1 MDQET
6 RRPKSAPDEVWVEVK
21 DAYLGGAS
29 AAECCRRFGVG
40 KSALRARAAREG
52 WRRCDQIWVP
62 PAPLEPW
69 DEGLK
74 LEQEVG
80 GDLDQLDFAELA
92 HVAMRRMMRAVLHGD
107 AAAVMRW
114 HRVRGIMDAMQAE
127 VDAAMEADEAAV
139 FAREN
144 QKQRA
149 AWARKVA
156 EDALDNDGP
165 WPPDPPRFVPDHPD
179 HPDNP
184 DTVFE
189 SGRARPGTAETGTD
203 LTPAPVL
210 VDP

>member
-1 MDQET
+1 MDRDT
-6 RRPKSAPDEVWVEVK
+6 HGPKSAPDEVWEQVK
-21 DAYLGGAS
+21 AAYLGGTS
-29 AAECCRRFGVG
+29 AAACCRRFGVG
-40 KSALRARAAREG
+40 RSALRARAAREG

-62 PAPLEPW
+62 PVGLEPG

-74 LEQEVG
+74 LEQAVG
-80 GDLDQLDFAELA
+80 GDLDRLDYAELSS
-92 HVAMRRMMRAVLHGD
+92 VAICRMMRAVLHGD

-114 HRVRGIMDAMQAE
+114 HRVRGVMDAMQAE
-127 VDAAMEADEAAV
+127 VDAAIEADEAAV

-144 QKQRA
+144 QRQRA

-165 WPPDPPRFVPDHPD
+165 WPPDPPHFVPDHPD
-179 HPDNP
+179 HPDP
-184 DTVFE
+184 VFE
-189 SGRARPGTAETGTD
+189 SGQAPPAGPETGTD